1 MNFQLFLYSL
11 SYALANVAGA
21 ALIKSE
27 IKLIS
32 NLSSIDDYLKLI
44 IKWRVILG
52 FIIVFASALILFK
65 ALSIFDFSK
74 IIPLSIG
81 INFLL
86 TAILGVFIFDEIIS
100 FYSSIGMLII
110 IIGIVVLTLN

>member
-11 SYALANVAGA
+11 SYALANVAGV

-52 FIIVFASALILFK
+52 FIIVFASALILLK
-65 ALSIFDFSK
+65 HC
-74 IIPLSIG
+74 
-81 INFLL
+81 LL
-86 TAILGVFIFDEIIS
+86 
-100 FYSSIGMLII
+100 
-110 IIGIVVLTLN
+110 

>member
-1 MNFQLFLYSL
+1 MNVQLFLYSL
-11 SYALANVAGA
+11 LYAILNVSGA
-21 ALIKSE
+21 AIIKSE
-27 IKLIS
+27 IKLIG

-52 FIIVFASALILFK
+52 FIIIFASALILFK

-86 TAILGVFIFDEIIS
+86 TAILGVFIFDEIIN
-100 FYSSIGMLII
+100 FYSSVGMLII

>member
-1 MNFQLFLYSL
+1 MNFQLFLYSFF
-11 SYALANVAGA
+11 YALANVAGA
-21 ALIKSE
+21 ALIKKE
-27 IKLIS
+27 IKLIG
-32 NLSSIDDYLKLI
+32 NLSSIDDYLKLLF
-44 IKWRVILG
+44 KWRVVLG
-52 FIIVFASALILFK
+52 FIIIFVSALILFK

-86 TAILGVFIFDEIIS
+86 TAILGVFIFDEIIN
-100 FYSSIGMLII
+100 FYSSVGMLII

>member
-1 MNFQLFLYSL
+1 MNVQLFLYSL
-11 SYALANVAGA
+11 LYAILNVLGA
-21 ALIKSE
+21 AIIKSE
-27 IKLIS
+27 IKLIG

-52 FIIVFASALILFK
+52 FIIIFASALILFK

-86 TAILGVFIFDEIIS
+86 TAILGFFIFDEIIS